1 MPICGT
7 MRVFPLT
14 YWNRGAYGTDNIG
27 DTGVYPNRHNG
38 GLLMKWY
45 ELNDVMHDNELE
57 ESDDDVIVYEFDT
70 GDFHDTDVIEF
81 DEHGIYISINNEEND
96 DE

>member
-1 MPICGT
+1 
-7 MRVFPLT
+7 
-14 YWNRGAYGTDNIG
+14 
-27 DTGVYPNRHNG
+27 
-38 GLLMKWY
+38 MKWN
-45 ELNDVMHDNELE
+45 ELNDVMHDNRLHA
-57 ESDDDVIVYEFDT
+57 SDDDVIVYEFLT